1 MPDLRFFDDLGPFTL
16 KALADLTGAVLA
28 DPKTADQIVSTVAP
42 LNRAKAGA
50 ISFQSDPRYRADLQA
65 TGASACFLAASQQA
79 LVPDGCAVLITPTP
93 QAAFAQCAEALFRPK
108 RHAGMIAIHPD
119 AHLEEGVELA
129 PGVVVGQ
136 GAMIG
141 AGTVIGANTTIGP
154 GVSIGRDCQISPN
167 VTIGFAMIGDRVRIF
182 AGVRLGEPGFG
193 ITGSAKGAMD
203 VPQLGRVIIQD
214 GVTIGAGSCIDRGAF
229 DDTVVGENTKIDNMV
244 QIAHNVVIGRNCV
257 IAAQVGFAGSV
268 TVGDGAAFGGQA
280 GTADHTKIGA
290 GARIAGSSGVM
301 KDIPAGES
309 WGGYPARPI
318 RRWLR
323 ETAWVSQ
330 RVNDREPGAKLGR
343 VKGDD
348 E

>member
-1 MPDLRFFDDLGPFTL
+1 MPDLRFFDDLGPFSL

-28 DPKTADQIVSTVAP
+28 DPKTADQVAITVAP
-42 LNRAKAGA
+42 LNRAMSGS
-50 ISFQSDPRYRADLQA
+50 ISFQSDPRYRADLQ
-65 TGASACFLAASQQA
+65 TTKASACFLAANQQA
-79 LVPDGCAVLITPTP
+79 LAPKGCAVLITPTP
-93 QAAFAQCAEALFRPK
+93 QAAFAQCAEAFFRPK
-108 RHAGMIAIHPD
+108 RHIGAIAVHPD

-136 GAMIG
+136 GATIG
-141 AGTVIGANTTIGP
+141 ARTLIGANTTIGP
-154 GVSIGRDCQISPN
+154 GASIGRDCQISPN
-167 VTIGFAMIGDRVRIF
+167 VTIGFAMVGDRVRIF
-182 AGVRLGEPGFG
+182 AGVRLGEAGFG
-193 ITGSAKGAMD
+193 IAGSAQGAID

-214 GVTIGAGSCIDRGAF
+214 GVTIGAGTCIDRGAF

-257 IAAQVGFAGSV
+257 IAAQVCFAGSV
-268 TVGDGAAFGGQA
+268 TVGDGAALGGQA
-280 GTADHTKIGA
+280 GTADHTKIGP

-330 RVNDREPGAKLGR
+330 RVNDREPSAKSDR

>member
-1 MPDLRFFDDLGPFTL
+1 
-16 KALADLTGAVLA
+16 
-28 DPKTADQIVSTVAP
+28 
-42 LNRAKAGA
+42 
-50 ISFQSDPRYRADLQA
+50 
-65 TGASACFLAASQQA
+65 
-79 LVPDGCAVLITPTP
+79 
-93 QAAFAQCAEALFRPK
+93 
-108 RHAGMIAIHPD
+108 
-119 AHLEEGVELA
+119 
-129 PGVVVGQ
+129 
-136 GAMIG
+136 
-141 AGTVIGANTTIGP
+141 
-154 GVSIGRDCQISPN
+154 
-167 VTIGFAMIGDRVRIF
+167 
-182 AGVRLGEPGFG
+182 
-193 ITGSAKGAMD
+193 MD

-301 KDIPAGES
+301 KDIPAGQS

-330 RVNDREPGAKLGR
+330 RVQDREPGAKLGR